1 MSKLKFLRVN
11 QLSHDLSMGKSTI
24 WAWVKAGKFP
34 KPIKISPRMT
44 VWSAADVEAW
54 LANKG

>member
-1 MSKLKFLRVN
+1 MSKLKLLRVN
-11 QLSHDLSMGKSTI
+11 ELSHDLSMGKSTI
-24 WAWVKAGKFP
+24 WAWVKEGKFP

-44 VWSAADVEAW
+44 VWSSADIEAW